1 MRWDAF
7 EDACPEI
14 AEIARERFAL
24 DQLVML
30 GTIRRDGSPRV
41 SPCECDFGAGRLFV
55 SMMWRSK
62 KALDLLRDPRIVV
75 HSVTSNKEGTD
86 GDVKIYGRA
95 IDERDP
101 EVREAFREAIR
112 TRMDWAPEEPDYHCF
127 SVDVSGAGYV
137 RFGDAAR
144 RSPGTRNAVSAG
156 SLRLASDD
164 DGACR
169 RLLRAAPALAH
180 PQAPSLTSRRR
191 PGRDQS
197 NWKGAGAAQQ
207 LGGGSVGGGVH

>member
-112 TRMDWAPEEPDYHCF
+112 TRMDWAPEEPD
-127 SVDVSGAGYV
+127 VPLLLGRRERRRVRAVRRRGGGARVG
-137 RFGDAAR
+137 RGT
-144 RSPGTRNAVSAG
+144 RSPP
-156 SLRLASDD
+156 
-164 DGACR
+164 
-169 RLLRAAPALAH
+169 APPARLAH
-180 PQAPSLTSRRR
+180 PTLLS
-191 PGRDQS
+191 
-197 NWKGAGAAQQ
+197 GA
-207 LGGGSVGGGVH
+207 